1 MPTRLRTVARF
12 GLLLMFAILLLVAAL
27 SLSQQFPAGQDWTH
41 YVRIGA
47 YGLKTDNAEE
57 IVRNAQ
63 ESNVFGIEVDNDIEG
78 RKAEIKAQIDK
89 FLRDHPRGK
98 EGRVVYNL
106 KRDFGVTADEVRA
119 RFKFYFDAFPDVKAE
134 VD

>member
-47 YGLKTDNAEE
+47 YGLKTDNAEQ
-57 IVRNAQ
+57 IVRNAA
-63 ESNVFGIEVDNDIEG
+63 SHTG
-78 RKAEIKAQIDK
+78 R
-89 FLRDHPRGK
+89 FLARVLGGN
-98 EGRVVYNL
+98 GRS
-106 KRDFGVTADEVRA
+106 KREAA
-119 RFKFYFDAFPDVKAE
+119 
-134 VD
+134 